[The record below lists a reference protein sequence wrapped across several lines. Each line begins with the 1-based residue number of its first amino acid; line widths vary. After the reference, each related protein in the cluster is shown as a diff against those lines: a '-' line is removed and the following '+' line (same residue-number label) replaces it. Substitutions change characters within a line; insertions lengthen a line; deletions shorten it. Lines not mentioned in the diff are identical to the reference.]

1 MHKLKKRRPSVPD
14 SQRPLPTPSIH
25 SSPPQLRVDRIPLK
39 LNDVAISRGDFR
51 GSTIIAG

>member
-1 MHKLKKRRPSVPD
+1 
-14 SQRPLPTPSIH
+14 
-25 SSPPQLRVDRIPLK
+25 VDRIPLK